1 MNPDVRNAD
10 RFYPLCFLAAFVFFT
25 WPTLEGLAA
34 RWVKWDET
42 FSHGFLLLGL
52 STLLT
57 IKTWWRL
64 RPRVGFYWIWL
75 VPFVAAALLHLA
87 GSVLMIETFQQL
99 AFVPILLGGLV
110 LMWGWRQIVPFIIPV
125 GILVFALPIWEYAAW
140 PLQVITVKI
149 NELMLSPLNIDFV
162 VEGVFVYFPGV
173 GAFEIAHGC
182 SGLRYLLVGMTLCF
196 LYGELNLDLWRSRLL
211 LLVVGIGLALAA
223 NWIRVFVIIHQGYET
238 NMESPLVKDHDTFGW
253 WVFAATLIPLFFF
266 ARHLERKERGAV
278 ANGDSGAATS
288 QRQVKGRPLPGMI
301 ASILPLVVIGALT
314 WYSAPKMQ
322 ASTQTSTL
330 SHDFSAVDAA
340 SWLPVFQK
348 QLSGWQPEMERPDR
362 VLERTYVE
370 RGSIA
375 DDGGARK
382 RLFVG
387 LYSYDFQRPGREVV
401 QYHNRLFSNELLIP
415 ESTFKIDVGND
426 IELGGLSLRY
436 RQSDERIV
444 LAYGYYV
451 EGHWEATELQ
461 AKLAQLPGIF
471 NARSDASLMVIGLS
485 CKDCEAKDV
494 ISTMASKIQT
504 EVEPYLD
511 SLYDK
516 VRPSRESGK
525 L

>member
-10 RFYPLCFLAAFVFFT
+10 RLYPLCFLAAFVLFT

-52 STLLT
+52 SALLAV
-57 IKTWWRL
+57 KTWWRL
-64 RPRVGFYWIWL
+64 RPRVGFYWIWFP
-75 VPFVAAALLHLA
+75 PFVAAALLHLA

-99 AFVPILLGGLV
+99 AFVPILLAGLAT
-110 LMWGWRQIVPFIIPV
+110 MWGWRQIVPFIIPV
-125 GILVFALPIWEYAAW
+125 GLLIFALPFWEYAAW

-196 LYGELNLDLWRSRLL
+196 LYGELNLNLWRSRLL
-211 LLVVGIGLALAA
+211 LLSAGIGLALAA

-238 NMESPLVKDHDTFGW
+238 NMESSLVRDHDTFGW

-266 ARHLERKERGAV
+266 ARYLERKE
-278 ANGDSGAATS
+278 GAASAEPEAPKTPGD
-288 QRQVKGRPLPGMI
+288 VKGQPLPGVL
-301 ASILPLVVIGALT
+301 AAVLPLLAIGLLT
-314 WYSAPKMQ
+314 WYSMPKLQ
-322 ASTQTSTL
+322 ASTQASALNHDL
-330 SHDFSAVDAA
+330 SALDAA
-340 SWLPVFQK
+340 SWLPVFEK
-348 QLSGWQPEMERPDR
+348 ELAGWQPKMERPDR

-375 DDGGARK
+375 DDGGAGK

-401 QYHNRLFSNELLIP
+401 QYHNRLFSNEYLLP
-415 ESTFKIDVGND
+415 ESTFKIDVGNGV
-426 IELGGLSLRY
+426 ELGGLSLRY
-436 RQSDERIV
+436 RQTEERIV

-451 EGHWEATELQ
+451 EGSWESTELQ

-471 NARSDASLMVIGLS
+471 NSRNDASLLVVGLS
-485 CKDCEAKDV
+485 CNDCEARDV
-494 ISTMASKIQT
+494 LSSMAKEIKA

-511 SLYDK
+511 SLY
-516 VRPSRESGK
+516 R
-525 L
+525 